1 VSRQSGARGRS
12 PRSTAPVARGGAI
25 SGWAPAASE
34 HRQPRIDELVPHEL
48 FDEDVYDYFYSES
61 LEQAADGE
69 ARLIA
74 ELGGLGVETKV
85 LDAPC
90 ADGRIAV
97 RLAAMGCRVVGIDI
111 GERFIA
117 KARRRSGAEGVRFE
131 VGDIRALA
139 YEGEFDCV
147 LNWFTSFGYFDADTN
162 RAVLRRYRKA
172 LRPGGRLILERR
184 NPARLR
190 RTVEAGGGTS
200 AYVMDRG
207 LDLLVDRVSIVGERS
222 RSERFVVRDGR
233 VRKLEFWLETF
244 EGDSLTTALRE
255 AGFSEIEMLD
265 ERGESLSDDSY
276 RLIAVARADANRP
289 PAP

>member
-1 VSRQSGARGRS
+1 
-12 PRSTAPVARGGAI
+12 
-25 SGWAPAASE
+25 
-34 HRQPRIDELVPHEL
+34 
-48 FDEDVYDYFYSES
+48 
-61 LEQAADGE
+61 
-69 ARLIA
+69 
-74 ELGGLGVETKV
+74 V

-111 GERFIA
+111 NERFIA
-117 KARRRSGAEGVRFE
+117 KARRRSGANGVRFE

-162 RAVLRRYRKA
+162 RALLRRYRRA

-200 AYVMDRG
+200 SYVMDRG

-233 VRKLEFWLETF
+233 VRKLEFWLEIF
-244 EGDSLTTALRE
+244 DGDSLTTALRE
-255 AGFSEIEMLD
+255 AGFPEIEILD
-265 ERGESLSDDSY
+265 ERGKSLSDDSY
-276 RLIAVARADANRP
+276 RMIAVARTDANRP